1 MFSDAADLP
10 LLFADFGV
18 PAHYQAGAAAP
29 VPCTVLVD
37 RNVEV
42 YGDLGQ
48 VIARR
53 QALTFQAPQVPAP
66 GRGAVVVE
74 QGGAARTWTL
84 DRVIE
89 DDGAII
95 KVLAQ

>member
-1 MFSDAADLP
+1 MFHDAADLP

-18 PAHYQAGAAAP
+18 PAHYQAGTATP
-29 VPCTVLVD
+29 VPCTVLID

-66 GRGAVVVE
+66 VRGAVVVE
-74 QGGAARTWTL
+74 QGGARSWTL

-89 DDGAII
+89 DDGALI